1 MVQDKLEDSQRQQDK
16 DFDLKL
22 VNAIRAFD
30 QKITGDMQTFVD
42 RSIKTHGD
50 EIRIALGDAQTQQA
64 EKFNNQLRDVIGRTH
79 DDWNG

>member
-1 MVQDKLEDSQRQQDK
+1 
-16 DFDLKL
+16 
-22 VNAIRAFD
+22 
-30 QKITGDMQTFVD
+30 MQTFVD
-42 RSIKTHGD
+42 RSIKTYGD